1 MGINIVFAAIYVLIS
16 LYIDSK
22 NYNTFRHNDNNQIK
36 LELEPMYINADENV
50 INEAQRVE
58 RGEDQMMIKVKNA
71 TKIYPSG
78 KPAVREVSFG
88 ISKNEIV
95 GLLGPNE
102 AGKSTLLKMLTM
114 DISKT
119 NGEIYLM
126 DT

>member
-50 INEAQRVE
+50 KNEAQRVE

-78 KPAVREVSFG
+78 QPAVREVSFG
-88 ISKNEIV
+88 ISKNEIL